1 MPDYLIINLD
11 RQVKYYNNLK
21 LKKKRNLTDLLN
33 RDLCVVKRQKKIV
46 FFFKRE
52 RERKGFSS
60 SLLFL
65 LIFIISLSF

>member
-46 FFFKRE
+46 FFLIERE
-52 RERKGFSS
+52 REKDSR
-60 SLLFL
+60 LHYYCY
-65 LIFIISLSF
+65 